1 MPRIMRH
8 SPNVRGWSRKRN
20 NAERFTCLTFA
31 WNTGTTLAR
40 QWVTDFRNWRD
51 FFNDRQLLALG
62 KLHSA
67 IQRIEPPHARLAL
80 ATLFSGVLEFNNLF
94 ASYKGEGTGAVRHM
108 FSHHILKPE
117 RTPIEANV
125 WGTPKSSGSFSNLFR
140 GRLLR
145 AMDYREFPTEVNG
158 KTGTAR
164 VCSLPFTGKLSAW
177 PENASVD
184 DRVICLSCGDSA
196 DTRLPSNS
204 VDLVVTDP
212 PFFDNVHYSEL
223 ADFFYAWQQLPA
235 NREPHAEVSTRHE
248 GEVQD
253 ADPGEF
259 SAKLQRVFCESCRV
273 LKDDGLMVFS
283 YHHSRE
289 EGWQALAEAILAAGF
304 TVVNAQPV
312 KAEMAVAT
320 PKSQAKEP
328 IQLDIIIVCRKT
340 ENVTTRTAP
349 SIDAS
354 VERARSKM
362 RRLQEEGFELSRN
375 DQKIILYG
383 QLLASIKS
391 ATELPP
397 LAGIVA
403 DELSRPCD
411 ALPKRHPKACCLR
424 NRRRAITPF
433 ATVPPAACCAAA
445 W

>member
-1 MPRIMRH
+1 MPDLGLEH
-8 SPNVRGWSRKRN
+8 GH
-20 NAERFTCLTFA
+20 
-31 WNTGTTLAR
+31 NTR
-40 QWVTDFRNWRD
+40 QAMGYGFRNWRD

-62 KLHSA
+62 TLHSA
-67 IQRIEPPHARLAL
+67 IQRIEPANARLAL

-125 WGTPKSSGSFSNLFR
+125 WGTPKSSGSFLNLFR

-145 AMDYREFPTEVNG
+145 AMDYRDFPTEVYG
-158 KTGTAR
+158 KTGAAR

-177 PENASVD
+177 PENEAID
-184 DRVICLSCGDSA
+184 DRVISLSCGDSA
-196 DTRLPSNS
+196 DTRLPSHS
-204 VDLVVTDP
+204 IDLVVTDP

-235 NREPHAEVSTRHE
+235 TDQARDRASTRHE
-248 GEVQD
+248 SEVQD

-259 SAKLQRVFCESCRV
+259 SSKLQRVFRESCRV
-273 LKDDGLMVFS
+273 LKDDGMMVFS

-289 EGWQALAEAILAAGF
+289 EGWQALAEAILTAGF

-340 ENVTTRTAP
+340 ANVAARIAP
-349 SIDAS
+349 STDAS
-354 VERARSKM
+354 IERARSKM
-362 RRLQEEGFELSRN
+362 RRLHDAGFELSRN
-375 DQKIILYG
+375 DRKIILYG
-383 QLLASIKS
+383 QLLASIYS
-391 ATELPP
+391 ATDLPP
-397 LAGIVA
+397 LACIVA
-403 DELSRPCD
+403 NELSRPCNV
-411 ALPKRHPKACCLR
+411 LPKAR
-424 NRRRAITPF
+424 TS
-433 ATVPPAACCAAA
+433 TVAV
-445 W
+445 

>member
-1 MPRIMRH
+1 M
-8 SPNVRGWSRKRN
+8 SYG
-20 NAERFTCLTFA
+20 
-31 WNTGTTLAR
+31 
-40 QWVTDFRNWRD
+40 FRNWRD

-62 KLHSA
+62 MLHAA
-67 IQRIEPPHARLAL
+67 IQGIERPNARLAL

-145 AMDYREFPTEVNG
+145 AMDYREFPTELNG
-158 KTGTAR
+158 KTGPRR

-177 PENASVD
+177 PENECVG
-184 DRVICLSCGDSA
+184 DRAICLSCGDSA

-235 NREPHAEVSTRHE
+235 GGQPHAELSTRHE
-248 GEVQD
+248 REVQD
-253 ADPGEF
+253 ADPAEF
-259 SAKLQRVFCESCRV
+259 SAKLQRVFRESCRV
-273 LKDDGLMVFS
+273 LKDDGMLVFS

-289 EGWQALAEAILAAGF
+289 EGWQALAEAILTAGF

-328 IQLDIIIVCRKT
+328 IQLDIIVVCRKT
-340 ENVTTRTAP
+340 ESVAARIAP

-354 VERARSKM
+354 LERARSKI
-362 RRLQEEGFELSRN
+362 RRLQAEGFNLSRN

-383 QLLASIKS
+383 QLLPSIKS
-391 ATELPP
+391 AADLPP
-397 LAGIVA
+397 LAGIVTE
-403 DELSRPCD
+403 ELSRPCI
-411 ALPKRHPKACCLR
+411 ALPKREPQRLLFEEYRANRWANWNSTQSLAKIRGGLIVSWLTAGNANPTCLCGR
-424 NRRRAITPF
+424 PWVHGARALRHAARR
-433 ATVPPAACCAAA
+433 
-445 W
+445 